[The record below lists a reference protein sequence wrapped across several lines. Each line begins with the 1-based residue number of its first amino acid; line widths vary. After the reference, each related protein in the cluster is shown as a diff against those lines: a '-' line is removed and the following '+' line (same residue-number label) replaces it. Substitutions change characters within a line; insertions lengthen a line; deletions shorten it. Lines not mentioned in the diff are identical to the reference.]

1 MSGSQHSTGRV
12 PRVRKREY
20 EEAAAL
26 RAALRRFLR
35 ESESSTN
42 ESGLTV
48 EQYELLLLI
57 KTADK
62 GSATVGALY
71 RALARRQSGVTQ
83 LVRRAENLG
92 LVSRE
97 LSDQDARVRFLRL
110 TEEGERRL
118 AHTVARLRKE
128 RARLLTMS
136 TRRSTLQS
144 EQQQPNPEA
153 SPEFAGCSIT
163 HARSASE
170 RG

>member
-1 MSGSQHSTGRV
+1 VSGSQHSTSRA
-12 PRVRKREY
+12 PRVRKRDY

-35 ESESSTN
+35 ESESSTK

-57 KTADK
+57 KTAHN
-62 GSATVGALY
+62 GTATVGGLH

-83 LVRRAENLG
+83 LVRRVEKLG

-97 LSDQDARVRFLRL
+97 LSDRDARVRFLRL

-128 RARLLTMS
+128 RARLLTIDSDM
-136 TRRSTLQS
+136 Q
-144 EQQQPNPEA
+144 
-153 SPEFAGCSIT
+153 G
-163 HARSASE
+163 
-170 RG
+170 

>member
-12 PRVRKREY
+12 PRVRKHEY

-35 ESESSTN
+35 ESESATR

-57 KTADK
+57 KTTGNGA
-62 GSATVGALY
+62 ATVGGLH

-83 LVRRAENLG
+83 LVRRVENLG

-97 LSDQDARVRFLRL
+97 LSDRDARVRFLRL
-110 TEEGERRL
+110 TEDGERQL
-118 AHTVARLRKE
+118 ARTVARLRKE
-128 RARLLTMS
+128 RVRLLGIG
-136 TRRSTLQS
+136 
-144 EQQQPNPEA
+144 PEIDGA
-153 SPEFAGCSIT
+153 EHGQFTP
-163 HARSASE
+163 R
-170 RG
+170 